1 MGILVDGKWHD
12 VWYDTKESRGRFVR
26 SEAQFR
32 NWVTRDGG
40 AGPSGRGGFRAEPRR
55 YHLYVAFA
63 CPWAHRTLIFRKLKG
78 LEPLISIS
86 AVNSFMGEDGWT
98 FEPAPETIADD
109 VNHVQKLY
117 ELYTIADPK
126 YSGRATIPILWDKE
140 QRTIVS
146 NESSEIIRMLNTAF
160 DGVGANGNDY
170 YPEELRAQIDEWNA
184 LIYPNVNNG
193 VYRAGFATTQEAY
206 EEAAIALFATLDQ
219 LEQRLKTNRY
229 LCGSRL
235 TEADV
240 RLFTTLIRFDPV
252 YHGHFKCNKRRIVD
266 YPSLWGFVRDL
277 YQTPGVA
284 DTVHVDFI
292 KRHYYRSHPTINP
305 TRIVPI
311 GPELDYSRPHGRQRL
326 GAGSSAQTRT

>member
-1 MGILVDGKWHD
+1 MGVLIDGQWHD
-12 VWYDTKESRGRFVR
+12 AWYDTKASQGRFVR

-32 NWVTRDGG
+32 NWITPDGSP
-40 AGPSGRGGFRAEPRR
+40 GPSGRGFRAEPNR

-63 CPWAHRTLIFRKLKG
+63 CPWAHRTLILRKLKG
-78 LEPLISIS
+78 LEPLISFS
-86 AVNSFMGEDGWT
+86 AVNSYMGDQGWT
-98 FEPAPETIADD
+98 FEPGPEVIPDD
-109 VNHVQKLY
+109 VNHVRRLY
-117 ELYTIADPK
+117 ELYTLADPK
-126 YSGRATIPILWDKE
+126 YSGRATVPTLWDKRE
-140 QRTIVS
+140 RTIVS
-146 NESSEIIRMLNTAF
+146 NESSEIIRMLNSAF

-170 YPEELRAQIDEWNA
+170 YPKELRAEIDEWNA

-193 VYRAGFATTQEAY
+193 VYRAGFATTQAAY
-206 EEAAIALFATLDQ
+206 EEAAIALFATLDK
-219 LEQRLKTNRY
+219 LEQRLSGRRY
-229 LCGSRL
+229 LCGARL

-284 DTVHVDFI
+284 DTVHIDFI
-292 KRHYYRSHPTINP
+292 KSHYYRSHPTINP

-311 GPELDYSRPHGRQRL
+311 GPELDYTTPHDRAKL
-326 GAGSSAQTRT
+326 GA

>member
-1 MGILVDGKWHD
+1 MGILIDGQWHD
-12 VWYDTKESRGRFVR
+12 AWYDTKASQGRFVR

-32 NWVTRDGG
+32 NWITPDGSP
-40 AGPSGRGGFRAEPRR
+40 GPSGRGGFRAEPNR

-63 CPWAHRTLIFRKLKG
+63 CPWAHRTLIFRKLKA
-78 LEPLISIS
+78 LEPLISFS
-86 AVNSFMGEDGWT
+86 AVNNYMGTEGWT
-98 FEPAPETIADD
+98 FEPGPEVIPDD
-109 VNHVQKLY
+109 VNHVRRLY
-117 ELYTIADPK
+117 ELYTLADPK
-126 YSGRATIPILWDKE
+126 YSGRATVPTLWDKK

-146 NESSEIIRMLNTAF
+146 NESSEIIRMLNSAF

-170 YPEELRAQIDEWNA
+170 CPADLRAEIDEWNA

-206 EEAAIALFATLDQ
+206 EEAAFALFAALDQ
-219 LEQRLKTNRY
+219 IEQRLATNRY
-229 LCGSRL
+229 LCGARL

-266 YPSLWGFVRDL
+266 YPNLWGFLRDI
-277 YQTPGVA
+277 YQTRGVA

-292 KRHYYRSHPTINP
+292 KSHYYRSHPTINP

-311 GPELDYSRPHGRQRL
+311 GPDLDYSQPHGRDEL
-326 GAGSSAQTRT
+326 GDGRRA

>member
-1 MGILVDGKWHD
+1 MGLLIDGQWRD
-12 VWYDTKESRGRFVR
+12 TWYDTKESRGRFVR

-32 NWVTRDGG
+32 NWVTRDGS
-40 AGPSGRGGFRAEPRR
+40 AGPSGRGGFRAEPNR

-78 LEPLISIS
+78 LESLISVS
-86 AVNSFMGEDGWT
+86 AVNSYMGEDGWT
-98 FEPAPETIADD
+98 FDAAPETIRDD
-109 VNHVQKLY
+109 VNHVRKLY

-126 YSGRATIPILWDKE
+126 YSGRSTIPILWDKK

-146 NESSEIIRMLNTAF
+146 NESSEIIRMLNGAF
-160 DGVGANGNDY
+160 DEVGANRNDY
-170 YPEELRAQIDEWNA
+170 YPKELRAEIDEWNA

-206 EEAAIALFATLDQ
+206 EEAAIALFATLDK
-219 LEQRLKTNRY
+219 LERRLSVRRY

-266 YPSLWGFVRDL
+266 YPNLWGFVRDI

-284 DTVHVDFI
+284 ETVHIDFI
-292 KRHYYRSHPTINP
+292 KRHYYGSHATINP

-311 GPELDYSRPHGRQRL
+311 GPELDYSEPHGRAEL
-326 GAGSSAQTRT
+326 SA

>member
-1 MGILVDGKWHD
+1 MGMLIDGKWHD
-12 VWYDTKESRGRFVR
+12 AWYDTKASQGRFVR
-26 SEAQFR
+26 TEAQFR
-32 NWVTRDGG
+32 NWITPDGSP
-40 AGPSGRGGFRAEPRR
+40 GPSGRGGFRAEPNR

-78 LEPLISIS
+78 LEPLISVS
-86 AVNSFMGEDGWT
+86 AVNSYMGSDGWT
-98 FEPAPETIADD
+98 FDPAPETLPDD

-117 ELYTIADPK
+117 ELYTIAAPD
-126 YSGRATIPILWDKE
+126 YSGRSTIPILWDKKE
-140 QRTIVS
+140 RTIVS
-146 NESSEIIRMLNTAF
+146 NESSEIIRMLNGAF
-160 DGVGANGNDY
+160 DRVGANGNDY
-170 YPEELRAQIDEWNA
+170 YPAELRAEIDEWNA

-193 VYRAGFATTQEAY
+193 VYRAGFATTQAAY
-206 EEAAIALFATLDQ
+206 EEAAVALFAALDK
-219 LEQRLKTNRY
+219 LEARLATRRY
-229 LCGSRL
+229 LCGARL

-292 KRHYYRSHPTINP
+292 KSHYYRSHPTINP
-305 TRIVPI
+305 SRIVPI
-311 GPELDYSRPHGRQRL
+311 GPELDYSRPHGRERL
-326 GAGSSAQTRT
+326 GVGSSAQTRT